1 MKISTPPPPALHPV
15 DPVLVVDDEEQALLG
30 VQVLLRSNGIGNVR
44 AISNSLEAPKLL
56 EQQTF
61 SALLLD
67 LWMPNLSGEDILEV
81 ARTIDPALPVII
93 LTCENDVDV
102 AVRCM
107 RNGAFDYI
115 LRPVDRNRL
124 VMSLQ
129 RALQFRE
136 LQRQNRMLKQHI
148 LTGEIENESAFR
160 GMLSINP
167 KMKAIFAYLE
177 SVAPSTQ
184 PVLVLGETGVGK
196 DLMARAIHAT
206 SGRKGQYVA
215 VNVAGLDDTVFSDTL
230 FGHKRGA
237 FTGADADRKGLV
249 EVAAGGTL
257 FLDEIGDLPMATQ
270 VKLLRLLQEREYYPM
285 GSDVPKR
292 ADARFVVAT
301 NQDLAT
307 LVREGRFRK
316 DLYYRLQTHE
326 IHIPPLRERRE
337 DLPLLVQ
344 HFLERSAEALG
355 KPVPTVPPELYTLL
369 NLYTFPGNIRELES
383 MVHDAMS
390 KERGRT
396 LSLDAFRA
404 RVMGA
409 AKRGINEP
417 TPMFFSLPTGGR
429 VTFHDTLPTLKEV
442 ADLLVDE
449 ALARARGNQTI
460 AAQLLGVTQQALSK
474 RLKARSENQS
484 GSDAT
489 PLA

>member
-1 MKISTPPPPALHPV
+1 MKATAAPAAAHPTE
-15 DPVLVVDDEEQALLG
+15 PVLIIDDEEQALLG
-30 VQVLLRSNGIGNVR
+30 VQILLRSQGITNVR
-44 AISNSLEAPKLL
+44 AVSKSLEVPRLL
-56 EQQTF
+56 EQETF

-67 LWMPNLSGEDILEV
+67 LWMPNLSGEDILEL

-93 LTCENDVDV
+93 LTSENDVDV

-148 LTGEIENESAFR
+148 LTGEIENESAFS
-160 GMLSINP
+160 GMLSGNP
-167 KMKAIFAYLE
+167 RMKAIFAYLE
-177 SVAPSTQ
+177 SVAPSMQ

-237 FTGADADRKGLV
+237 FTGAESDRKGLV

-257 FLDEIGDLPMATQ
+257 FLDEIGDLPMSAQ
-270 VKLLRLLQEREYYPM
+270 IKLLRLLQEREYYPI

-292 ADARFVVAT
+292 AEARFVVAT
-301 NQDLAT
+301 NQDLAE
-307 LVREGRFRK
+307 LVRDGRFRK

-326 IHIPPLRERRE
+326 IEIPPLRERRD
-337 DLPLLVQ
+337 DLPLLFQ
-344 HFLERSAEALG
+344 HFIDRSAEALG
-355 KPVPTVPPELYTLL
+355 KPVPSVPPELYTLL
-369 NLYTFPGNIRELES
+369 NLYQFPGNIRELES
-383 MVHDAMS
+383 MVHDALS

-396 LSLDAFRA
+396 LSLDVFRA
-404 RVMGA
+404 RILGNT
-409 AKRGINEP
+409 KRGIMEP
-417 TPMFFSLPTGGR
+417 TPIFLSPLQPGH
-429 VTFHDTLPTLKEV
+429 VSFHDTLPTLKEV

-449 ALARARGNQTI
+449 ALARAKGNQTI

-474 RLKARSENQS
+474 RLKARAENQPV
-484 GSDAT
+484 D
-489 PLA
+489 